1 MPDLPPEIEPIVLA
15 VLEARVKEAKA
26 AARAA
31 IEHLYAEGT
40 RTTILSPL
48 DGTKLG
54 TVYRTDPDPTWKV
67 TDRDAL
73 CKALEADPDNVE
85 YVDIAGTNEQVIA
98 VLAEHAPERLARIE
112 RVKASAVNAAVAA
125 AARGEEPLPGIERVK
140 ARGSLVVR
148 PDRNAGQAV
157 ERLVQAGVITWDGR
171 PLCSG
176 QAADESELRGYKPR
190 PRERSAAA

>member
-40 RTTILSPL
+40 RTTIRGPL

-54 TVYRTDPDPTWKV
+54 TVYRTDPDPMWKV

-73 CKALEADPDNVE
+73 CKALEADPDNV
-85 YVDIAGTNEQVIA
+85 DPAD
-98 VLAEHAPERLARIE
+98 HFRIQ
-112 RVKASAVNAAVAA
+112 
-125 AARGEEPLPGIERVK
+125 PLDVPPCTGCT
-140 ARGSLVVR
+140 S
-148 PDRNAGQAV
+148 
-157 ERLVQAGVITWDGR
+157 
-171 PLCSG
+171 PLCPDCEPG
-176 QAADESELRGYKPR
+176 THGGRR
-190 PRERSAAA
+190 